1 MTHARYKELV
11 CLSAYGELGRDDQRL
26 LDAHL
31 AGCGECR
38 NELIGMQR
46 IVSAI
51 DETSFDE
58 PEELL
63 NEARA
68 ELHAALVRTRSAK
81 TSRTGILDVI
91 AGAFVPRW
99 RIAFGGLAATVFGL
113 FLGYLLFSPGGR
125 LLHTDVASGP
135 AAAGSVRDA
144 DAEGRAE
151 NAATSVAAASAA
163 APSAGPENSFAA
175 NGASAS
181 GADAVFEEGGTRA
194 VNIRIVRADAGTGEI
209 EFLFDAISPVH
220 VRGNVNDEHVRK
232 ILVRTLKDEENV
244 GVRLRA
250 VSMIMTTTEE
260 SPRIDTRMKAAL
272 IAAAKKDGNAAVRN
286 AVLDVLRL
294 YVKDPDVQRALAY
307 VLLND
312 KNSGVRVTAINILA
326 SARLDGCVLDKGV
339 RDILKRKIQFDEN
352 QFIRNQSR
360 NVLQEETHL

>member
-1 MTHARYKELV
+1 MKHAQFREFIS
-11 CLSAYGELGRDDQRL
+11 LSAYGELGPEEQRL

-31 AGCGECR
+31 AGCVECR
-38 NELIGMQR
+38 AELSEMTD

-51 DETSFDE
+51 DGTSFDVTDR
-58 PEELL
+58 LL

-68 ELHAALVRTRSAK
+68 ELHAALVRTHSAK
-81 TSRTGILDVI
+81 TARAGILDVF
-91 AGAFVPRW
+91 AGAFVPQW

-113 FLGYLLFSPGGR
+113 FLGYLFFSPGER
-125 LLHTDVASGP
+125 LLNTDVASGP
-135 AAAGSVRDA
+135 AAVRSVQDA
-144 DAEGRAE
+144 DATGPAE
-151 NAATSVAAASAA
+151 NAATSSAASAA
-163 APSAGPENSFAA
+163 PPSAGAENTFVTKS
-175 NGASAS
+175 ASAS
-181 GADAVFEEGGTRA
+181 GADAVFAKGGTRA
-194 VNIRIVRADAGTGEI
+194 VNIRIVQADAATGEI
-209 EFLFDAISPVH
+209 EFFFDAVSPVH
-220 VRGNVNDEHVRK
+220 VRGNVNDEHVQK
-232 ILVRTLKDEENV
+232 VLVRALRDEENA

-250 VSMIMTTTEE
+250 VSMIMTNTEE

-272 IAAAKKDGNAAVRN
+272 ISAAKKDPNAAVRN

-294 YVKDPDVQRALAY
+294 YIKDPDVQRALAY

-312 KNSGVRVTAINILA
+312 KNSGVRVTAVNILA